1 MNRRIAT
8 QRPRILAHILESRR
22 THGVLSSETWSGL
35 AAVGQ
40 LASR

>member
-8 QRPRILAHILESRR
+8 QHPPILAHILESRR
-22 THGVLSSETWSGL
+22 THGILSSETWSGL
-35 AAVGQ
+35 GSRGQ